1 MIPNLDEMLSNFE
14 DFCTAFLHFYE
25 AVKNDNAENR
35 SLIMRNVEK
44 TEF

>member
-1 MIPNLDEMLSNFE
+1 MLSNFE
-14 DFCTAFLHFYE
+14 DFCTALHFYK